1 MIAIDW
7 GTTSLRAYLVEDS
20 IVVSSRS
27 TEQGVLSLS
36 PVDFRRVFD
45 DITQDWTGNVY
56 LSGMVG
62 SSKGWIETPY
72 CETPFPLPNLS
83 EHLVDI
89 SHLTGRP
96 AWIVPGVKQPSPV
109 NMMRGEEVQTL
120 GSITEQP
127 DADCIILC
135 GTHSKHVLV
144 SERRLTRFDTF
155 LTGELYSI
163 LQQHSILA
171 GTEEWGESDFLLGVS
186 DSGSSSSLL
195 QQLFTVRANTL
206 SDAIQFPRA
215 YLSGLLIGTE
225 IHNAALLKNAQNCT
239 IVGSK
244 RLMALYE
251 IALSSSHPDIRL
263 HLLSAEEATLI
274 GLQIIHRRHR
284 DII

>member
-7 GTTSLRAYLVEDS
+7 GTTSLRAYLVEDGT
-20 IVVSSRS
+20 VVSSRS

-36 PVDFRRVFD
+36 PVDFKRVFD
-45 DITQDWTGNVY
+45 DITQDWAGNVY

-72 CETPFPLPNLS
+72 CETPFALPNLS
-83 EHLVDI
+83 DYLVDI

-120 GSITEQP
+120 GAITKQP
-127 DADCIILC
+127 SADCVILC

-144 SERRLTRFDTF
+144 SEDRLTHFDTF

-186 DSGSSSSLL
+186 DSASSCSLL

-206 SDAIQFPRA
+206 SETIQFPRA

-225 IHNAALLKNAQNCT
+225 IHNAALLKEARFCT

-251 IALSSSHPDIRL
+251 RALSNRYPNMQL
-263 HLLSAEEATLI
+263 FLLTPFCFGS
-274 GLQIIHRRHR
+274 Q
-284 DII
+284 

>member
-7 GTTSLRAYLVEDS
+7 GTTSLRAYLVDNGT
-20 IVVSSRS
+20 VVSSRS
-27 TEQGVLSLS
+27 TTQGVLS
-36 PVDFRRVFD
+36 VDSIEFRRVFD
-45 DITQDWTGNVY
+45 EITQDWTGTVY

-62 SSKGWIETPY
+62 SSKGWLETPY
-72 CETPFPLPNLS
+72 CETPFLLTNLS

-89 SHLTGRP
+89 AHLTNRP
-96 AWIVPGVKQPSPV
+96 AWIVPGIKQPSPV

-120 GSITEQP
+120 GAITTQP
-127 DADCIILC
+127 NADCIILC

-144 SERRLTRFDTF
+144 SDGTITHFDTF
-155 LTGELYSI
+155 MTGELYSI

-171 GTEEWGESDFLLGVS
+171 GTEEWHESDFLLGVS
-186 DSGSSSSLL
+186 DSASSLNLL

-225 IHNAALLKNAQNCT
+225 IHNAALLKNAHSCT

-244 RLMALYE
+244 RLIALYKL
-251 IALSSSHPDIRL
+251 ALSNSRPDMKL
-263 HLLSAEEATLI
+263 YLLPAEKATLT
-274 GLQIIHRRHR
+274 GLQTIQRRHR
-284 DII
+284 DTI

>member
-7 GTTSLRAYLVEDS
+7 GTTSLRAYLVENGEV
-20 IVVSSRS
+20 ISSRS
-27 TEQGVLSLS
+27 TAQGVLGLSL
-36 PVDFRRVFD
+36 VDFRRVFD
-45 DITQDWTGNVY
+45 DITQDWIGNVY

-62 SSKGWIETPY
+62 SSKGWLETPY
-72 CETPFPLPNLS
+72 CETPFELSKLS

-89 SHLTGRP
+89 SHLTGR
-96 AWIVPGVKQPSPV
+96 ASWIVPGVKQASPV

-120 GSITEQP
+120 GSISAKP

-144 SERRLTRFDTF
+144 SGNKLMHFDTF

-163 LQQHSILA
+163 LQKHSILA

-186 DSGSSSSLL
+186 DSASSISLL
-195 QQLFTVRANTL
+195 EQLFTVRANTL
-206 SDAIQFPRA
+206 SETIQFPRA

-225 IHNAALLKNAQNCT
+225 IHNAALLQEARSCT

-251 IALSSSHPDIRL
+251 LALSNSYPDIQL
-263 HLLSAEEATLI
+263 YLLPAEDATLA

-284 DII
+284 DTI

>member
-7 GTTSLRAYLVEDS
+7 GTTSLRAYLVDNGT
-20 IVVSSRS
+20 VVSSRS
-27 TEQGVLSLS
+27 TTQGVLSLDS
-36 PVDFRRVFD
+36 VEFRRVFD
-45 DITQDWTGNVY
+45 EITQDWTGDVY

-62 SSKGWIETPY
+62 SSKGWLETPY
-72 CETPFPLPNLS
+72 CKTPFPLSELS

-89 SHLTGRP
+89 ADLTDRP
-96 AWIVPGVKQPSPV
+96 AWIVPGLKQSSPL

-120 GSITEQP
+120 GAITVQP

-144 SERRLTRFDTF
+144 SDDTITQFDTF
-155 LTGELYSI
+155 MTGELYSI

-186 DSGSSSSLL
+186 DSASSLNLL

-206 SDAIQFPRA
+206 SDAIRFPRA
-215 YLSGLLIGTE
+215 YLSGLLIGNE
-225 IHNAALLKNAQNCT
+225 IHNAALLKNARSCT

-244 RLMALYE
+244 RLMALYKL
-251 IALSSSHPDIRL
+251 ALSNSRPDMKL
-263 HLLSAEEATLI
+263 YLLPAEKATLT
-274 GLQIIHRRHR
+274 GLQTIQRRHR
-284 DII
+284 DTI

>member
-7 GTTSLRAYLVEDS
+7 GTTSLRAYFVEEGE
-20 IVVSSRS
+20 VVSSRA
-27 TEQGVLSLS
+27 TAQGVINLSN
-36 PVDFRRVFD
+36 VDFKRVFD
-45 DITQDWTGNVY
+45 DITQDWTGDVY

-62 SSKGWIETPY
+62 SSKGWFETPY
-72 CETPFPLPNLS
+72 CETPFELPDLCN
-83 EHLVDI
+83 HLVDI
-89 SHLTGRP
+89 SYLTGRP

-120 GSITEQP
+120 GAIKTQP
-127 DADCIILC
+127 NVDCIILC

-144 SERRLTRFDTF
+144 SENQLTQFDTF

-186 DSGSSSSLL
+186 DSASSSSLL

-206 SDAIQFPRA
+206 SETVQFPRA

-225 IHNAALLKNAQNCT
+225 IHNAALLKKARSCT

-244 RLMALYE
+244 RLMTLYE
-251 IALSSSHPDIRL
+251 LALSNSRPDMQL
-263 HLLSAEEATLI
+263 YLLPAENATLT

-284 DII
+284 DTI

>member
-7 GTTSLRAYLVEDS
+7 GTTSLRAYLVENGE
-20 IVVSSRS
+20 VVSSRS
-27 TEQGVLSLS
+27 TAQGVLSLS

-45 DITQDWTGNVY
+45 DITQDWTGDVY

-62 SSKGWIETPY
+62 SSKGWLETPY
-72 CETPFPLPNLS
+72 CETPFVLPDLS
-83 EHLVDI
+83 NHLIDI
-89 SHLTGRP
+89 SHLTDRP

-120 GSITEQP
+120 GAITTQ
-127 DADCIILC
+127 ASVDCIILC

-144 SERRLTRFDTF
+144 SERQLTHFDTF
-155 LTGELYSI
+155 LTGELYSV

-186 DSGSSSSLL
+186 DSASSSSLL

-206 SDAIQFPRA
+206 SETIQFPRA

-225 IHNAALLKNAQNCT
+225 INNAALLKDARYCT

-251 IALSSSHPDIRL
+251 LALSSSHPDMTL
-263 HLLSAEEATLI
+263 FLLPAEEATLT

-284 DII
+284 DTI

>member
-7 GTTSLRAYLVEDS
+7 GTTSLRAYLVEDG

-36 PVDFRRVFD
+36 LVDFKRVFD
-45 DITQDWTGNVY
+45 DITQDWAGDVY

-83 EHLVDI
+83 DHLVDI
-89 SHLTGRP
+89 SQLTDRP
-96 AWIVPGVKQPSPV
+96 TWIVPGVKQPSPV

-120 GSITEQP
+120 GAITEQP
-127 DADCIILC
+127 GADCIILC

-144 SERRLTRFDTF
+144 SELQLTRFDTF

-171 GTEEWGESDFLLGVS
+171 GTEEWGEADFLLGVS
-186 DSGSSSSLL
+186 NSASSMSLL
-195 QQLFTVRANTL
+195 QQLFTVRAKTL
-206 SDAIQFPRA
+206 SEMIQFPRA

-225 IHNAALLKNAQNCT
+225 IHNAALLQDARYCT

-251 IALSSSHPDIRL
+251 LALSSSYPDMNL
-263 HLLSAEEATLI
+263 YLLPAEEATLT

-284 DII
+284 DTI

>member
-127 DADCIILC
+127 DVDCIILC